1 MSFIEKIKQPIL
13 AEMQAFEELYK
24 SSLETDNSLLMNVHE
39 YIMEGSGKK
48 IRPILTI
55 LAAKLFGAI
64 NEATLN
70 CAFSLE
76 LLHTASLV
84 HDDVVDDTMERRG
97 RPSVNARWANK
108 VAVLTGD
115 YILSKS
121 LHSASI
127 TKNFKILEAI
137 ATIGMILPDGELLQ
151 LANTKQTETTE
162 EDYFSIIKK
171 KTAMLF
177 ATCTEVGG
185 LSVGADEKSL
195 THLKNYGEYLGMCFQ
210 IKDDIFDYYED
221 AQIGK
226 PTGNDVRD
234 GKLTLP
240 LIFSIKNT
248 HTKERDEIVA
258 LIEKKDFTTENINK
272 MMHFAHENGGV
283 EYAIRKMDDFKHKAI
298 AELTDLPDNAVR
310 QSLIECV
317 EFVAE
322 RDF

>member
-240 LIFSIKNT
+240 LIYSIKTT
-248 HTKERDEIVA
+248 HTKEKDEIVA

-298 AELTDLPDNAVR
+298 AELTDLPDNSVK